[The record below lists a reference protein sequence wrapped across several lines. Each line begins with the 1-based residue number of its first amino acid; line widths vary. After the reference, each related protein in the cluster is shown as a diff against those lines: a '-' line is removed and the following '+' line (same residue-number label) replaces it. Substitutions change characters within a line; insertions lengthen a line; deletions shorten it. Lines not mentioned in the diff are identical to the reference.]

1 MQTLTFE
8 CEVDETGRLVL
19 RLPPSVQP
27 GRHRIAV
34 VIDPLEQEQQE
45 TPTAQK
51 ITFEQFLAH
60 RLKRP
65 EGIPPV
71 TLEDMEKAIIQGA
84 LDGNV

>member
-1 MQTLTFE
+1 M
-8 CEVDETGRLVL
+8 
-19 RLPPSVQP
+19 
-27 GRHRIAV
+27 
-34 VIDPLEQEQQE
+34 IDPPVPEEQE
-45 TPTAQK
+45 TPIAVIPESIPLPRSGETKQK

-84 LDGNV
+84 LDGNI